1 MREGRASSDS
11 LLRLLDTG
19 KKMCLLPVGA
29 GGTVGI
35 GLLGQGHY
43 ALRGCDP
50 CGRHRCHDVAMSLIL
65 LSCVAF
71 GSMIVQWAVR
81 GRGPNSGPRRP
92 TIRINL
98 LPHKRRIKAEA
109 EAEFLQSMMEQLA
122 RVPLGQF
129 ESECQTLID
138 VTRRMGFAGRAAN
151 SRSLGDPSFAD
162 SLQVGS
168 FGAKFGS

>member
-1 MREGRASSDS
+1 MRERRASSDS

-35 GLLGQGHY
+35 GLLLGQGHY
-43 ALRGCDP
+43 ESAILA
-50 CGRHRCHDVAMSLIL
+50 VATGATMSLIL

-162 SLQVGS
+162 SLQVGR

>member
-1 MREGRASSDS
+1 MRRGRASSDS
-11 LLRLLDTG
+11 LLRLLDAG

-35 GLLGQGHY
+35 GLLLGQGHY
-43 ALRGCDP
+43 ESAILA
-50 CGRHRCHDVAMSLIL
+50 VATGATMSLIL

-109 EAEFLQSMMEQLA
+109 EAEFLQSLME
-122 RVPLGQF
+122 PLGQF
-129 ESECQTLID
+129 ESECQKLID
-138 VTRRMGFAGRAAN
+138 VTRRMGSQAHCE
-151 SRSLGDPSFAD
+151 
-162 SLQVGS
+162 
-168 FGAKFGS
+168 